1 MTGLEGAVAGAIVG
15 FSLPLSSFPSKAAAR
30 AEQRISPFALFFV
43 VPVFTFFNGGIVLDF
58 VPADP
63 QAWSVAIGIAIA
75 LIVGKPLGILGGT
88 LLALRLRIG
97 TLPPDTSL
105 RDLFGVALLAGV
117 GFTMS
122 LFIVGAAF
130 DAAPIAATAKLAVVS
145 SSAIA
150 ALLGILS
157 FNLRR
162 SVGR

>member
-1 MTGLEGAVAGAIVG
+1 M
-15 FSLPLSSFPSKAAAR
+15 
-30 AEQRISPFALFFV
+30 
-43 VPVFTFFNGGIVLDF
+43 LDF